1 MSLTRLQIGGISAG
15 IFIAIAVAIV
25 GLVLAILSNS
35 RSKKTVSGF
44 IGPAGPA
51 GVTGPAGP
59 IGPTGPSSGVT
70 GPAGPTGPTGPSGP
84 VGLKGPTG
92 PAGSYTGVTCDSA
105 GNCTFTGRITAP
117 NMSTNSL
124 SILDVNG
131 DPRPIIISTGSMYTL
146 QYYDMEGNTRTIA
159 TVA

>member
-1 MSLTRLQIGGISAG
+1 
-15 IFIAIAVAIV
+15 VAIV

-51 GVTGPAGP
+51 GPAGVTGPAGP

-70 GPAGPTGPTGPSGP
+70 GPAGPIGPTGPSSGVTGPAGPAGPTGPSGP

-92 PAGSYTGVTCDSA
+92 PAGSYTGITCDSA

-131 DPRPIIISTGSMYTL
+131 DSRPIVISTGSMTTL